1 MRRSSGAPRC
11 AASDRA
17 ESLSG
22 LPPFDLEEVH
32 TLLARLRDVVSDRH
46 VVLVGGQ
53 ALAFWAAQIAPY
65 DDTAAAAISASVD
78 IDFQARPSDAR
89 RAAAQLGV
97 EVRIPMLDEPS
108 VHTGLVR
115 FVDRHGATRTLDFIE
130 CPHGLEASN
139 VRETALEVVLPGAD
153 ERPVSFWVMHPERCL
168 RSRIYNADLPGKR
181 TPLAITQMRAA
192 VAIVRAFGV
201 AQLEAGVGE
210 KAVRAVNE
218 AVFELAYHDRRS
230 HRALVD
236 FNVDVMAALTTDPRL
251 HEAHLQVRVP
261 QMRRL
266 VHERRARWD
275 AIIREPG

>member
-1 MRRSSGAPRC
+1 V
-11 AASDRA
+11 
-17 ESLSG
+17 SG

-32 TLLARLRDVVSDRH
+32 ALLARMRDVVSDRH

-65 DDTAAAAISASVD
+65 DATAAAAISSSVD

-89 RAAAQLGV
+89 RAAAQLDV
-97 EVRIPMLDEPS
+97 EVRIPTIDEPS

-115 FVDRHGATRTLDFIE
+115 FLDRRGVTRTLDFIE
-130 CPHGLEASN
+130 CPHGLEASD
-139 VRETALEVVLPGAD
+139 VRDTALKVLLPGTE

-201 AQLEAGVGE
+201 AQLEAGVSE
-210 KAVRAVNE
+210 KVVRAVNE
-218 AVFELAYHDRRS
+218 AVFDLAYHDRRS

-236 FNVDVMAALTTDPRL
+236 FGVDVMTALTTDARL
-251 HEAHLQVRVP
+251 HEAHLRVRVP

-266 VHERRARWD
+266 VNERRARWD
-275 AIIREPG
+275 ALIREAE